1 MFFHHESPPSL
12 YLDYFIGFILLLNLF
27 SCGEKDVIL
36 FNFYLFIK
44 FFSFVLHDELTIW
57 ILIVA
62 DFPEGVEESFG
73 WMVVVDQ
80 IELITENEVLFLW
93 DFDLAGRRIEIFKG
107 VCEFGVVFW
116 GY

>member
-1 MFFHHESPPSL
+1 
-12 YLDYFIGFILLLNLF
+12 
-27 SCGEKDVIL
+27 
-36 FNFYLFIK
+36 
-44 FFSFVLHDELTIW
+44 
-57 ILIVA
+57 
-62 DFPEGVEESFG
+62 
-73 WMVVVDQ
+73 MVVVDQ